1 MKPISI
7 YIEYRPF
14 PDRFE
19 EFMTQLTKESEDT
32 IRDDGCLRMEIAQ
45 PTPPDGRVFL
55 IELWRDEAAIKAHAA
70 KPGHSH
76 AWQDGLV
83 AEKRVA
89 KCLVDYSP
97 APPADAG

>member
-14 PDRFE
+14 PDRFD
-19 EFMTQLTKESEDT
+19 EFMAQLTKESEDT

-97 APPADAG
+97 APHANAG